1 MAQAARSLLKT
12 DPGTRALLW
21 LDEQG
26 RVLTWNVASERVT
39 GHAPRMLAGLPLMAL
54 FELAGGAGET
64 LPRVLVAARSV
75 GSAERDGELRLA
87 DGRRIAAR
95 LHVDA
100 AADGES
106 EAGFIATIQV
116 RDMAAE
122 DARKRAE
129 QALIQSEVHAAVG
142 RLAAGIAHRFNNVL
156 AAMLGSL
163 EVLCHRLPTPQQAI
177 PQVDTALRAGARGS
191 MLTHH
196 LLTYAQKQTLNL
208 GTADVHNVVEQAA
221 QRIRAE
227 SNPNIRVRTDAQA
240 SVSFVTDA
248 EELIGALVH
257 LGENARDAMPEGGE
271 ICIQAQIERA
281 EDNRAHALQLPPG
294 EYVCFRVSDRGRG
307 IDPEIK
313 AHITEPFFTTHGP
326 AERLGLGLSTVRGF
340 AEQCRGRL
348 AIESVLSRG
357 TVAELWLPLAKTAHA
372 APPETTTSS
381 HSADPCEATVLLVDD
396 DELVLMSTSGLL
408 EELGWRVLSAPGG
421 VQALEIIAA
430 NPDIDVVLTDFVMP
444 GMSGAELAQAIRY
457 LRPDLPVVLTSGGE
471 LGGVAPDNLPRLAKP
486 YAVQELAATLRRVA
500 H

>member
-1 MAQAARSLLKT
+1 MTRPARSLLKI
-12 DPGTRALLW
+12 DSGTQALLW
-21 LDEQG
+21 LDERG
-26 RVLTWNVASERVT
+26 RVLTWSVASERVT
-39 GHAPRMLAGLPLMAL
+39 GHAPGMLAGLPLMAL
-54 FELAGGAGET
+54 FEPAGAAGET

-75 GSAERDGELRLA
+75 GSAERDGELRRA

-106 EAGFIATIQV
+106 EVGFLATIQV

-122 DARKRAE
+122 DVHRRAE

-163 EVLCHRLPTPQQAI
+163 EVLCHRLPAPQQAM
-177 PQVDTALRAGARGS
+177 PLVDTALRAGARGS

-208 GTADVHNVVEQAA
+208 GPVDVHDIVEQAA
-221 QRIRAE
+221 QRLRAE
-227 SNPNIRVRTDAQA
+227 CNPDIRLRTDAQI
-240 SVSFVTDA
+240 SMPLVTDV
-248 EELIGALVH
+248 EELTGALVH
-257 LGENARDAMPEGGE
+257 LGENARDAMPDGGE
-271 ICIQAQIERA
+271 IRIEARI
-281 EDNRAHALQLPPG
+281 EHVVDNRAHALGLAPG
-294 EYVCFRVSDRGRG
+294 EYVCFRVSDNGRG
-307 IDPEIK
+307 IDPQIQ
-313 AHITEPFFTTHGP
+313 AHVTEPFFTTHGP

-340 AEQCRGRL
+340 AEQCLGRL
-348 AIESVLSRG
+348 VLDSVVGRG
-357 TVAELWLPLAKTAHA
+357 TVAEMWLPLGKSAHVT
-372 APPETTTSS
+372 PSSESPSTSAE
-381 HSADPCEATVLLVDD
+381 HREATVLLVDD
-396 DELVLMSTSGLL
+396 DELVLVSTSGLL

-421 VQALEIIAA
+421 AQALEIIAA

-444 GMSGAELAQAIRY
+444 GMSGADLAQAIRY
-457 LRPDLPVVLTSGGE
+457 MRPDLPVVLTSGGE
-471 LGGVAPDNLPRLAKP
+471 LGGAAPDNLPRLTKP